1 MCLGPRNS
9 EVAGID
15 VFHVAGS
22 WSGKYSLINNFISF

>member
-1 MCLGPRNS
+1 
-9 EVAGID
+9 VAGID